1 MGFIPKGARWYL
13 ADIVLEHVIEG
24 ERRNLVHVN
33 RHLVEAA
40 SPEEAYKKAS
50 KLGRENQLRYLNTD
64 GMRVRLKFRGLRELN
79 VIHDDLEDGAEL
91 SYEEVVAVPESTLKR
106 WATPKK
112 ELGVFAPRRPRRG
125 GPNYMPLTIM
135 RELEAAG
142 FSRADLEGR
151 PKRAHSKRPPS
162 SGRPA
167 KRAPSGRDRAK
178 RGVVAETRRSKVPVG

>member
-13 ADIVLEHVIEG
+13 ADVVLEHVIEG

-33 RHLVEAA
+33 TCLVEAA
-40 SPEEAYKKAS
+40 SREEAYKKAG
-50 KLGRENQLRYLNTD
+50 KLGRMHQRSYLNTD
-64 GMRVRLKFRGLRELN
+64 GMRVRVKFRGLRELN

-91 SYEEVVAVPESTLKR
+91 SYQEDIAVPESKLRR

-112 ELGVFAPRRPRRG
+112 ELGVFAPRSPRRG

-142 FSRADLEGR
+142 FSRADAEGR
-151 PKRAHSKRPPS
+151 PESERRKRPPS
-162 SGRPA
+162 SGRSKA
-167 KRAPSGRDRAK
+167 RQ
-178 RGVVAETRRSKVPVG
+178 GVAARSRKPKTSAR